1 MIIKLDRFAKD
12 NHLRTLEIDE
22 GPGQVEKW
30 SLMEN
35 SWILC
40 ENMGGLAEDL
50 FSEVAAILDPSS
62 AEYFLAEQGKLRKTA
77 DSFIWS
83 GEYQNPMSSQ

>member
-1 MIIKLDRFAKD
+1 
-12 NHLRTLEIDE
+12 
-22 GPGQVEKW
+22 
-30 SLMEN
+30 
-35 SWILC
+35 
-40 ENMGGLAEDL
+40 MGGLAEDL